1 MLKPSKQKSS
11 LCSGSTVSR
20 FLFSNTFMMHNNHLM
35 VEIGD
40 QFLAG
45 RLFDLMKLEMI
56 LTFQKFV
63 LEVHSTNRRYCPIN
77 SKFLLP
83 NLQPLSSEME
93 SIAGK
98 GEPCKSSLKGSCQK
112 VFSFHKLDGNDN
124 RFSFSKC

>member
-1 MLKPSKQKSS
+1 MLKPSKQKFS
-11 LCSGSTVSR
+11 LYSGSTVSR

-35 VEIGD
+35 GEIGD

-45 RLFDLMKLEMI
+45 RLFDLMKLEVI

-63 LEVHSTNRRYCPIN
+63 LEVHSTNTRYCPIN

-83 NLQPLSSEME
+83 ILQPLSSEME
-93 SIAGK
+93 S
-98 GEPCKSSLKGSCQK
+98 
-112 VFSFHKLDGNDN
+112 FSWKERTLQEFFKRILPESFQFLKLDGNDN